1 MINVNIMRNVVCV
14 LEMVVILDE
23 DTYTRFFWVLL
34 NNRSNKKKIGK
45 TQIAEMLIFNND
57 AQQI

>member
-34 NNRSNKKKIGK
+34 NNRSKKKKIGK
-45 TQIAEMLIFNND
+45 TEIAEMLIFNND

>member
-34 NNRSNKKKIGK
+34 NNRSKKKKIGK